1 MNRLKET
8 FEFEQRS
15 EESRVNSEVNIV
27 EKRERESENYAKRV
41 EGEECWM
48 NILLN
53 TAEYFFGTLH

>member
-41 EGEECWM
+41 EGEEC
-48 NILLN
+48 
-53 TAEYFFGTLH
+53 